1 MESVLFLMDITK
13 FPFGKSIVSTI
24 MNISIE
30 SIHGSSTI
38 TESEAT
44 VLNEVADDVSFDN
57 VQTLSND
64 SKLI

>member
-1 MESVLFLMDITK
+1 MESVLFLMDTTK

-24 MNISIE
+24 MNIPIE

-44 VLNEVADDVSFDN
+44 VLDEVADDASFDN
-57 VQTLSND
+57 VQD
-64 SKLI
+64 IIK